1 MLSAKLYNGYA
12 YIRLEGVATA
22 EEADRL
28 RGKLLYIHRTDM
40 ELDKDSVFIDDIL
53 ELPVLD
59 ADTGVTYGTLKEVF
73 NRGASDIYRV
83 VSANKKEYLI
93 PAVKDIVVRIDPNE
107 GVFIRP
113 IPGLIDDA
121 EEIR

>member
-1 MLSAKLYNGYA
+1 M
-12 YIRLEGVATA
+12 
-22 EEADRL
+22 
-28 RGKLLYIHRTDM
+28 
-40 ELDKDSVFIDDIL
+40 
-53 ELPVLD
+53 
-59 ADTGVTYGTLKEVF
+59 TYGTLKEVF

-113 IPGLIDDA
+113 IPGLIDNA

>member
-1 MLSAKLYNGYA
+1 
-12 YIRLEGVATA
+12 
-22 EEADRL
+22 
-28 RGKLLYIHRTDM
+28 M

-59 ADTGVTYGTLKEVF
+59 ADTGATYGTLKEVF

-83 VSANKKEYLI
+83 VSADKKEYLI